1 MLCLLKRVPL
11 ILTGRDKI
19 PCSSSLN
26 VPSHSS
32 AIASQVIWYNK
43 CIKVDNKILY
53 NFKISRKDINYT
65 LDSFSNAMVNLNY
78 GKNQKKNLTYRGN
91 YSLHITK

>member
-26 VPSHSS
+26 VPSLTS
-32 AIASQVIWYNK
+32 ALASQVIWYNK

-53 NFKISRKDINYT
+53 NFKISRKDINYAGQ
-65 LDSFSNAMVNLNY
+65 LFKGD
-78 GKNQKKNLTYRGN
+78 GKLKLWEGLKNEFN
-91 YSLHITK
+91 

>member
-26 VPSHSS
+26 VPSLTS
-32 AIASQVIWYNK
+32 ALASQVIWYNK

-53 NFKISRKDINYT
+53 NFKISRKDINY
-65 LDSFSNAMVNLNY
+65 V
-78 GKNQKKNLTYRGN
+78 G
-91 YSLHITK
+91 